1 MILDKFVDVN
11 ITVRNITYFKE
22 KGYEPILNEKLK
34 IDVIDLARNSRLK
47 VQIKCSECGII
58 NNLPYHK
65 CLDNIERYGFYT
77 CKKCSTIKKKITF
90 INNYGVD
97 NPMKCDE
104 IKQKGKDTK
113 KEKYGDENYNN
124 LEKYKET
131 CIKKYGTNCAL
142 SVPQIRKKINKT
154 CLEKYGTINASES
167 PIVRNKIK
175 NTKKEKYGNPY
186 FNNWDKMSRTK
197 LNKHNFNIIKIE
209 NNIINAICDKNHNF
223 KLDYNIYYYRKNN
236 NLTICPICN
245 PISYNI
251 SSLEKDLVN
260 FIKNNYNGNII
271 LNSKKLLGG
280 KELDIY
286 LPDINIAFEFN
297 GSYWHSNLKK
307 DKYYHINKLTECID
321 NNIELIHIYEY
332 QWLNMNDILKSNILN
347 KLKIYKNII
356 NSDNLEIKILNNTE
370 VKDFIK
376 INSMYDYKKSDVNI
390 GLLYNNEIYS
400 LVSFKKYYKSYKI
413 LNYCTKNYFKII
425 NGYNKIFN
433 FFKQK
438 NKFNNVIV
446 CAIRDFNDDIFTDMG
461 FHIIK
466 YTEPNTNYI
475 KNNYKI
481 NYTKNKKLKNIL
493 EINDSGYI
501 VYKYV
506 NNN

>member
-1 MILDKFVDVN
+1 MV
-11 ITVRNITYFKE
+11 Y
-22 KGYEPILNEKLK
+22 
-34 IDVIDLARNSRLK
+34 
-47 VQIKCSECGII
+47 
-58 NNLPYHK
+58 
-65 CLDNIERYGFYT
+65 
-77 CKKCSTIKKKITF
+77 
-90 INNYGVD
+90 
-97 NPMKCDE
+97 
-104 IKQKGKDTK
+104 
-113 KEKYGDENYNN
+113 
-124 LEKYKET
+124 
-131 CIKKYGTNCAL
+131 
-142 SVPQIRKKINKT
+142 
-154 CLEKYGTINASES
+154 
-167 PIVRNKIK
+167 
-175 NTKKEKYGNPY
+175 
-186 FNNWDKMSRTK
+186 
-197 LNKHNFNIIKIE
+197 
-209 NNIINAICDKNHNF
+209 
-223 KLDYNIYYYRKNN
+223 
-236 NLTICPICN
+236 
-245 PISYNI
+245 
-251 SSLEKDLVN
+251 
-260 FIKNNYNGNII
+260 
-271 LNSKKLLGG
+271 
-280 KELDIY
+280 
-286 LPDINIAFEFN
+286 
-297 GSYWHSNLKK
+297 
-307 DKYYHINKLTECID
+307 INKLTECID

-446 CAIRDFNDDIFTDMG
+446 CDIRDFNDDIFTDMG

-493 EINDSGYI
+493 EINDSGHI